1 MSNSIDKFESSFER
15 FNAVVAACVAASVGI
30 FTILVPFDLLLR
42 KLRLGG
48 LEWLNEGAE
57 YFLFFGVFLSA
68 TWVLQR
74 GAHVRVDVVISK
86 LPPRAAAW
94 LERAIDMVG
103 AILCLAMALFGY
115 EGTVS
120 AYVLGTLPD
129 KNMQIPNWIILVVF
143 TVSFLMLAIEFLLRF
158 RRAGQLGYVAEES
171 VGF

>member
-1 MSNSIDKFESSFER
+1 MAQAEASP
-15 FNAVVAACVAASVGI
+15 ATCLAASA
-30 FTILVPFDLLLR
+30 L
-42 KLRLGG
+42 
-48 LEWLNEGAE
+48 
-57 YFLFFGVFLSA
+57 
-68 TWVLQR
+68 
-74 GAHVRVDVVISK
+74 
-86 LPPRAAAW
+86 
-94 LERAIDMVG
+94 
-103 AILCLAMALFGY
+103 LCLAMALFGY